1 MAKTEPITDL
11 RVAVLMGG
19 LSSEREVSLETGT
32 GVLAALVERGYDA
45 VGIDWTEGLDLGAAL
60 DGAGVVWN
68 ALHGTYGEDGSVQ
81 GLLDCLQ
88 IPYTGD
94 GVLACALAMDKIVA
108 KELFAFHGVPTPSG
122 GIVESLAE
130 ARAIGV
136 PCVIKPVAEGSSV
149 GVTIVREA
157 SALEAGYERAA
168 ACHGP
173 VMVEPYI
180 DGYEIQTAIL
190 GGEVLGSVEVRPA
203 VEFYDYQAKYQR
215 DDTQYLVPPSI
226 DPAWTERAEAA
237 ALAAFRA
244 LRCQAYGRVDLRVS
258 NEGEPFVLEV
268 NTLPGMTSHSLLPK
282 IAARAGIDYATLCER
297 ILALALGA

>member
-1 MAKTEPITDL
+1 MATTDRVTDL

-19 LSSEREVSLETGT
+19 PSSEREVSLETGA
-32 GVLAALVERGYDA
+32 GVLAALVERGYNA

-60 DGAGVVWN
+60 SGAGVVWN
-68 ALHGTYGEDGSVQ
+68 ALHGTYGEDGAVQ
-81 GLLDCLQ
+81 GLLDCLK

-108 KELFAFHGVPTPSG
+108 KELFVHHGVPTPAG
-122 GIVESLAE
+122 GIAATIDE
-130 ARAIGV
+130 ARAIGI
-136 PCVIKPVAEGSSV
+136 PCVIKPAEEGSSV
-149 GVTIVREA
+149 GVTIVRDEA
-157 SALEAGYERAA
+157 ALDGAFERAA
-168 ACHGP
+168 SCHGP

-180 DGYEIQTAIL
+180 AGYEIQTGIL

-215 DDTQYLVPPSI
+215 DDTQYLVPPCI

-244 LRCQAYGRVDLRVS
+244 LRCRAYGRVDLRVS
-258 NEGEPFVLEV
+258 ETGEPFVLEV

-282 IAARAGIDYATLCER
+282 IAARAGIDYAGLCER
-297 ILALALGA
+297 ILALALS